1 MFNIFRKSFIFLN
14 QRKDV
19 STTVI
24 GIGANVMKTK
34 DEMKKAAGRKGKV
47 LLYDDFDA
55 LSSQFEEMLKASCG
69 KCIVQTRKMENRV
82 LIHCQFT

>member
-1 MFNIFRKSFIFLN
+1 
-14 QRKDV
+14 
-19 STTVI
+19 
-24 GIGANVMKTK
+24 MKNK

-69 KCIVQTRKMENRV
+69 KCILQTTK
-82 LIHCQFT
+82 T